1 MWRRK
6 QDRIKNHLPAEI
18 GLGVI
23 KRIWKWRH
31 HMWDI
36 ICVPLKG
43 LRELSYVE
51 GSLKAED
58 RRLPHLVLKF

>member
-1 MWRRK
+1 
-6 QDRIKNHLPAEI
+6 
-18 GLGVI
+18 
-23 KRIWKWRH
+23 
-31 HMWDI
+31 MWDI